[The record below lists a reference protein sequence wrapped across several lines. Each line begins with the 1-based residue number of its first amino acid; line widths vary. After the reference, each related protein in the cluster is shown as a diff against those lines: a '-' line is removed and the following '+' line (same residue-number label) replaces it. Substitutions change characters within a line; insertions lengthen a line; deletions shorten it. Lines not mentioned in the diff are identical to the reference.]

1 MATNRK
7 NDSGILIMLIA
18 QGGPLDGMRWTVEQP
33 LSIGRDP
40 SCDVVIPDRQ
50 VSRRHARVQPTERGT
65 VLEDLHSKNGT
76 HHNGQRV
83 MPGTK
88 VRLRDGDV
96 IQIALAQRFL
106 VASTDATLPLGEM
119 GPGAGAET
127 SKALR
132 LDPATHQVWIKDAEV
147 FPPLSAAQFRL
158 LLALYQREGEV
169 VPREDLIRAVWGE
182 DAVGISNQAL
192 DALVRRLR
200 DRLAAADPYHAYV
213 VTIRGHGLRL
223 DNPPWP

>member
-1 MATNRK
+1 MATTQKSN
-7 NDSGILIMLIA
+7 GVLIMLIA
-18 QGGPLDGMRWTVEQP
+18 QGGPLDGMRWTVDQP
-33 LSIGRDP
+33 LTIGRDP
-40 SCDVVIPDRQ
+40 VCDLVIPDRQ
-50 VSRRHARVQPTERGT
+50 VSRRHARVRPTEQGT

-76 HHNGQRV
+76 HHNGRRV
-83 MPGTK
+83 MPGTE
-88 VRLRDGDV
+88 VLLRDGDV
-96 IQIALAQRFL
+96 IQIALAQRFV

-119 GPGAGAET
+119 GLAAAGVG
-127 SKALR
+127 KALR

-158 LLALYQREGEV
+158 LLTLYRREGEV
-169 VPREDLIRAVWGE
+169 VPRDEIIRAVWGE